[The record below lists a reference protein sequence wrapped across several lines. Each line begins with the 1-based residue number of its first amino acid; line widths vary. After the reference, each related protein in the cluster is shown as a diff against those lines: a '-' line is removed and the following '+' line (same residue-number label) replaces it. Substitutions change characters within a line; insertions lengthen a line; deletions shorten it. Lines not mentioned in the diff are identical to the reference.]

1 MTFSPSS
8 TLCPPAPP
16 DAAPW
21 STYGT
26 EVGLLLASARRN
38 PQGHDEGPHN
48 ESLHSV
54 DWEFLLNAGRQHGV
68 DSVLYHHLV
77 HLGTEAVP
85 SDVLDTLQ
93 TESEQL
99 LAFNLHRFRVL
110 LQIVDELR
118 SEDISVLPIKG
129 PLLALQYY
137 GNLGFRRFV
146 DLDLLVPGV
155 DFTRATSILQTHGF
169 APFPA
174 RTPAAEQR
182 ALDAQLGLEYFR
194 ESDGVWVELHAA
206 LLNKTFPLSL
216 SPDELWQRA
225 ESRRFGAT
233 TVPMLSTEDLLI
245 YLCAHGTKH
254 HWASLKWIG
263 DVAAVCQSAE
273 VNWEVL
279 LKRARRLD
287 GDRMLFVGLLL
298 AGRLLDAPV
307 PSRMLERA
315 MRDRTAQRLVKHVEK
330 NWLFTDRG
338 RDRTPRWSQLRFFM
352 RSRRRWSHQYPL
364 LVHYVGLALSP
375 TENDIAFLPL
385 PSALSG
391 LYYLLR
397 PIRLLTEWLR
407 GLSDPSGTPL
417 ARKENPSRA
426 TGPDSE
432 ANRPYS
438 EKKERSGV
446 SASV

>member
-8 TLCPPAPP
+8 ALCPPAPP

-21 STYGT
+21 STYET
-26 EVGLLLASARRN
+26 ELELLLASARRN
-38 PQGHDEGPHN
+38 AQGRDKGTHN
-48 ESLHSV
+48 ESLDSV

-68 DSVLYHHLV
+68 DSMLYHHLV

-85 SDVLDTLQ
+85 SDVVDTLQ
-93 TESEQL
+93 TQSEQL
-99 LAFNLHRFRVL
+99 LAFNLHRFRAL
-110 LQIVDELR
+110 LQLVDAFR
-118 SEDISVLPIKG
+118 SEGISVLPIKG

-146 DLDLLVPGV
+146 DLDLLVPRADV
-155 DFTRATSILQTHGF
+155 TRAASILQTHGF
-169 APFPA
+169 GAFPA

-216 SPDELWQRA
+216 PPEELWQRA

-254 HWASLKWIG
+254 HWASLKWIC
-263 DVAAVCQSAE
+263 DVAAVCQSEE
-273 VNWEVL
+273 VEWEVL
-279 LKRARRLD
+279 LERARRLD

-298 AGRLLDAPV
+298 AGRLLEAPV
-307 PSRMLERA
+307 PSWMLEYT
-315 MRDRTAQRLVKHVEK
+315 MRDRTTQRLVKHVET

-352 RSRRRWSHQYPL
+352 RSRRRWSHRFPL

-375 TENDIAFLPL
+375 TKNDVAFLPL
-385 PSALSG
+385 PSSLSG
-391 LYYLLR
+391 LYYLVR

-407 GLSDPSGTPL
+407 GPSVPNETPL
-417 ARKENPSRA
+417 ITTENPSLA
-426 TGPDSE
+426 TDADS
-432 ANRPYS
+432 
-438 EKKERSGV
+438 ERSGPYPKKKEGSGV
-446 SASV
+446 SELT